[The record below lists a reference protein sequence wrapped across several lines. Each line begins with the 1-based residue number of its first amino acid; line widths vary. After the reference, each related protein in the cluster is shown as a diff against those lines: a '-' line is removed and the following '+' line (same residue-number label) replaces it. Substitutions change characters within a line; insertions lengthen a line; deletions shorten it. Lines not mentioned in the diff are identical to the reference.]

1 MSNLLFF
8 LLPAGLDI
16 GPISDDPSSLPQPNV
31 NQSSRP
37 LSEEQLDGI
46 LSPELDKMVT
56 DGNFFVLNFGLL
68 VNVSRNG
75 LFFFLLSQM
84 SHLCIVTD
92 LFGLGCTITFIASS
106 DDSLT
111 CVAFTLSRCYSW
123 QTVQNPRYVF
133 WSSLSFM
140 EHSSQ
145 AMPATHAEFFF
156 QSWEERMLKICSQ
169 LCWVRQ
175 PHSQLLCH
183 SLLPHHSSCLCTAK
197 VCSSGAFVSSSLAR
211 SVVHLLNANVEVGHT
226 LCCAKLRNLPLLIC
240 EIFF

>member
-68 VNVSRNG
+68 ENVSRND
-75 LFFFLLSQM
+75 LFFFLLPQM

-123 QTVQNPRYVF
+123 QTVQNPRYVCSDPPCLL
-133 WSSLSFM
+133 WNTVHKQCQQLMQS
-140 EHSSQ
+140 
-145 AMPATHAEFFF
+145 FFF

-169 LCWVRQ
+169 LC
-175 PHSQLLCH
+175 
-183 SLLPHHSSCLCTAK
+183 
-197 VCSSGAFVSSSLAR
+197 
-211 SVVHLLNANVEVGHT
+211 
-226 LCCAKLRNLPLLIC
+226 
-240 EIFF
+240 